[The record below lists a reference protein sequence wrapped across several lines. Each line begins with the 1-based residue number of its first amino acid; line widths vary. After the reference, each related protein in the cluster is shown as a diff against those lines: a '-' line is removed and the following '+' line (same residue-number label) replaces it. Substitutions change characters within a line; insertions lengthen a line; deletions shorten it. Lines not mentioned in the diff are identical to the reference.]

1 VISGEAR
8 VSATLRAARRR
19 SLALILA
26 LVSGF
31 SASVAMAR
39 VLDAGRPGLRAA
51 VEDEAPYL
59 APEAARRLT
68 AGFSGPVADW
78 YWLNV
83 LQYVGRKIEEQTRT
97 GARETAPPIE
107 LDRLKAVNPQV
118 LVRLFDLIT
127 TLDPRF
133 TAVYEFAAVVL
144 PAVDTPA
151 ALALLEKG
159 IQANPDQWYL
169 HQQLAYIYWQRGD
182 YLAAADAFRRG
193 ARMTTAGW
201 MEHMAER
208 MERKGDDPHVAR
220 AMYARM
226 YEQAQDD
233 QVRQWA
239 LKRLMELRSLQ
250 ERSAIRGVLSGF
262 VSTTGRCPQ
271 AWTDVTPG
279 LRAAGLT
286 VDPQGPP
293 LDPSGAPYVLVLSLR
308 GCDVTLHR
316 TSMVPRG

>member
-1 VISGEAR
+1 VISSEAG
-8 VSATLRAARRR
+8 VSAAPRRR
-19 SLALILA
+19 SLALALA

-39 VLDAGRPGLRAA
+39 VLEAGRPGLRAA

-68 AGFSGPVADW
+68 VGFGGLVADW
-78 YWLNV
+78 YWLKA
-83 LQYVGRKIEEQTRT
+83 LQYVGRKIEEQART
-97 GARETAPPIE
+97 GPHAASPPIE
-107 LDRLKAVNPQV
+107 LDRIKAVNPQV

-144 PAVDTPA
+144 PAVDVQA
-151 ALALLEKG
+151 AVALLEKG

-193 ARMTTAGW
+193 ARMTTAAW

-208 MERKGDDPHVAR
+208 MDRQGDDPQVAR

-226 YEQAQDD
+226 YEQAQDE

-250 ERSAIRGVLSGF
+250 ERAAIRGVLSGF
-262 VSTTGRCPQ
+262 VTATGRCPQ

-279 LRAAGLT
+279 LRAAGFT
-286 VDPQGPP
+286 VAPQGPP
-293 LDPSGAPYVLVLSLR
+293 LDPSGAPYVLVLSPR
-308 GCDVTLHR
+308 GCDVSLHR
-316 TSMVPRG
+316 SSTVPRG